1 MSRNTGK
8 VAFVIL
14 AVIFFFGF
22 MKLILGGVMDMVA
35 LSSIPVILSAEAIV
49 FGMLYATIFHS
60 ESEETVAAH
69 AGASP
74 AEPDKPA
81 SQRKVQQVQ
90 LSSPSR
96 MVKS

>member
-1 MSRNTGK
+1 MSNNTGK

-35 LSSIPVILSAEAIV
+35 LASFPVILSAEAIV

-60 ESEETVAAH
+60 ETEGTAAAH
-69 AGASP
+69 SVASI
-74 AEPDKPA
+74 AEPSKPA
-81 SQRKVQQVQ
+81 SQRKIQQAH
-90 LSSPSR
+90 LFSPSR